1 MKLTKKKLKK
11 NIMVTRNWIKEIIEF
26 VRNAMNEGLD
36 IYSGEY
42 NNNYQIRI
50 IRNHSLNE
58 TFDFII
64 YKDYISISSPT
75 GFIKIE
81 NTLSER
87 DELEIKAS
95 MLSIK
100 EYKEDMAISEFEHF
114 FKTDDEPKTV
124 NDLDDD
130 DE

>member
-1 MKLTKKKLKK
+1 MKKKLKK
-11 NIMVTRNWIKEIIEF
+11 NIMEKRNWIKEIIEF
-26 VRNAMNEGLD
+26 VRNAMNEGLNV
-36 IYSGEY
+36 YGGEY
-42 NNNYQIRI
+42 AENYQIRI
-50 IRNHSLNE
+50 VRNNSLNE
-58 TFDFII
+58 TFDFSI
-64 YKDYISISSPT
+64 YKNHIAISSPT

-81 NTLSER
+81 NKLSER

-114 FKTDDEPKTV
+114 FKTDNEPKTV